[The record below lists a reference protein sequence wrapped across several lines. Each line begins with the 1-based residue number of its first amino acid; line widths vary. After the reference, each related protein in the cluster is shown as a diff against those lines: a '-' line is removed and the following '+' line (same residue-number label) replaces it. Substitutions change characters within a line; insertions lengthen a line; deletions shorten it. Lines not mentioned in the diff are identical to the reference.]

1 MDNKEKILKY
11 LEQNAKYTSKN
22 IADALSL
29 DEKDVKKIIADCEA
43 DGTILGYNA
52 LIKWDKTRRDRVVA
66 LIEVSVQPEKGEGFD
81 QIAANICA
89 FSEVE
94 SVYLMSGGFDLT
106 VILSAKSMKDVARFV
121 FDKLAL
127 IDGVKGTATHFVLNK
142 YKDKGIVFDSSE
154 EDPREML
161 EI

>member
-1 MDNKEKILKY
+1 MDSKEKVLRY
-11 LEQNAKYTSKN
+11 LEQNAKYTPKN
-22 IADALSL
+22 IADALDL
-29 DEKDVKKIIADCEA
+29 DENEVKNIINECET

-52 LIKWDKTRRDRVVA
+52 LINWDKTHRDHVIA
-66 LIEVSVQPEKGEGFD
+66 LIEVNVQPEKGEGFD
-81 QIAANICA
+81 QVASNICA

-106 VILSAKSMKDVARFV
+106 VIISAKNMKDVARFV

-127 IDGVKGTATHFVLNK
+127 IDGVKRTATHFVLNK
-142 YKDKGIVFDSSE
+142 YKDKGIVFDATE
-154 EDPREML
+154 EDLREML